1 MSTVDKPRTGG
12 KESVTYFGNRV
23 RMMDNWFLM
32 KGFGCFMKES
42 AKMLM
47 VFESNIKAIR
57 PLTAALLYLLIEL
70 RLNGPVNNIS
80 VMRDRERLK
89 GPYPIQI
96 CHKSSK
102 SRPIITIKVKI
113 YFNIISV
120 MPMLG
125 AISCLLA
132 Y

>member
-1 MSTVDKPRTGG
+1 
-12 KESVTYFGNRV
+12 
-23 RMMDNWFLM
+23 
-32 KGFGCFMKES
+32 MKEF

-47 VFESNIKAIR
+47 VLESNIKAIR
-57 PLTAALLYLLIEL
+57 PISAALTYLLIEL
-70 RLNGPVNNIS
+70 RHSLQYFCHVGTPP
-80 VMRDRERLK
+80 RDRERLN

-96 CHKSSK
+96 GHKSSK